1 MQTMTEDRTDERI
14 ARLEERVE
22 QGFEQVD
29 QRFEQVDKQFKA
41 VDKRFEKLEDK
52 LESLQKEMNQRFEG
66 IHRNMFHGLLVLCG
80 VMMTGFVGVMGMII
94 TQV

>member
-1 MQTMTEDRTDERI
+1 MQTMTESRTDERM

-22 QGFEQVD
+22 KGFEQVD
-29 QRFEQVDKQFKA
+29 QQFKA

-66 IHRNMFHGLLVLCG
+66 IHRNMFHGFLVLCG